1 MPKNQRA
8 ATPDPEDR
16 ASGCICLVTS
26 RVMRNQ
32 GQKMNYQSNMQ
43 GIELLMSLPLFFRDP
58 LVPRRKI
65 YRSAP
70 GSANS
75 STGGRPF
82 GPGTQTMAEL
92 MRMTSVRVSRFSR
105 SSVPR
110 SQKRSPSPDWPRST
124 RNLAG
129 WWFQNVS
136 QIFWLFSMSYMGC
149 HPSHWWTMMN
159 SIIFHKMGTASTTRG
174 TGCVGI
180 PRKMPC
186 VGQAKLSPADSL
198 GNSVT

>member
-1 MPKNQRA
+1 
-8 ATPDPEDR
+8 
-16 ASGCICLVTS
+16 
-26 RVMRNQ
+26 
-32 GQKMNYQSNMQ
+32 MQ

-58 LVPRRKI
+58 LGPRRKI
-65 YRSAP
+65 YRSDP

-110 SQKRSPSPDWPRST
+110 SQKRSPSPAPDWPRST

-129 WWFQNVS
+129 WWFQR
-136 QIFWLFSMSYMGC
+136 FKLFSISYMGC
-149 HPSHWWTMMN
+149 HPSHWTH
-159 SIIFHKMGTASTTRG
+159 IFQDGYCTTRG

-180 PRKMPC
+180 PIDALCRP
-186 VGQAKLSPADSL
+186 GPWPSWYL